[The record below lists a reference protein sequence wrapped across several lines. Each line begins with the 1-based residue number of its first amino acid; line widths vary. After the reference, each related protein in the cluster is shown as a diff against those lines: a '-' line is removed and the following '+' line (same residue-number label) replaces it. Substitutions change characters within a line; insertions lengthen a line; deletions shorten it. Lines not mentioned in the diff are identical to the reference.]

1 MKTDITVKSLLEHGD
16 IFADIA
22 NVNLFGGRQVLQPQ
36 DLRTVPT
43 ETSYK
48 DMEGEFHALLRDCFQ
63 KVYKQGKCIGY
74 IGYEVQMDINNIM
87 PVRNMGY
94 AYTAYMKQI
103 RTIMAENKRNGRSAF
118 ARGLHEEQKLLP
130 VITCVLYLGIQ
141 PWKYPLYLSDMLNIP
156 NDEQAVW
163 NEMTGDYGIHI
174 ISLVNQPREIRE
186 QYQSDFRIIADYLA
200 YYDDETGLIEEWMQN
215 RQTLVHPE
223 QLLDLLAALSGDTRM
238 KAMREALIQIEQKE
252 GTNMCLL
259 MDIIERDYKEK
270 GLEEGRKEGL
280 IKGREQGLMEGRE
293 QGLME
298 GRMEGIRGTV
308 QLLQRLGLDEAVILQ
323 QISFQFSLPIDTVK
337 AYL

>member
-1 MKTDITVKSLLEHGD
+1 MKTDITVKNLLEHGD

-22 NVNLFGGRQVLQPQ
+22 NVNLFGGRRVLQPQ
-36 DLRTVPT
+36 DLRSVPT

-63 KVYKQGKCIGY
+63 KVYRQGNCIGY

-103 RTIMAENKRNGRSAF
+103 HTIMAENKRNGCSAF
-118 ARGLHEEQKLLP
+118 ARGLHKEQKLLP
-130 VITCVLYLGIQ
+130 VITCVLYLGTQ
-141 PWKYPLYLSDMLNIP
+141 SWKYPLSLSDMLDIP

-163 NEMTGDYGIHI
+163 KKMTEDYGIHV

-215 RQTLVHPE
+215 RQILVHPE
-223 QLLDLLAALSGDTRM
+223 QLLDLLAALSGDRRM
-238 KAMREALIQIEQKE
+238 KAMREALIQTE
-252 GTNMCLL
+252 GGYEYVFT
-259 MDIIERDYKEK
+259 DGYYRT
-270 GLEEGRKEGL
+270 GL
-280 IKGREQGLMEGRE
+280 
-293 QGLME
+293 
-298 GRMEGIRGTV
+298 
-308 QLLQRLGLDEAVILQ
+308 
-323 QISFQFSLPIDTVK
+323 
-337 AYL
+337 